1 MIDPYIDPQSGV
13 LRNKFGL
20 ADQQSL
26 DRAEANAVSI
36 RSILLQLNPLKGNFD
51 SEHLKA
57 IHSYL
62 FRDVYDWAGLFRTTP
77 LARAEDIRGGQVTRF
92 TSPDL
97 IEEEL
102 KQVFDELAADHFL
115 EGLPRRE
122 FARKIA
128 ALFSEINRI
137 HSFREGNGRTQ
148 RHFVRQLADS
158 LGFKL
163 HFEVVSKER
172 LIQASILSANG
183 DVAMMERL
191 MDEITDTE
199 RIQSLAKVIAHLE
212 NSRFGWN
219 DIYLATTAPGENYA
233 GTFAGSDG
241 ANFFFRDD
249 ENRILVGNVKDLKRP
264 AESGEK
270 IIFTAS

>member
-1 MIDPYIDPQSGV
+1 M
-13 LRNKFGL
+13 
-20 ADQQSL
+20 
-26 DRAEANAVSI
+26 
-36 RSILLQLNPLKGNFD
+36 
-51 SEHLKA
+51 
-57 IHSYL
+57 
-62 FRDVYDWAGLFRTTP
+62 WRT
-77 LARAEDIRGGQVTRF
+77 GYKRF

-148 RHFVRQLADS
+148 RQFVRQLADS

-199 RIQSLAKVIAHLE
+199 RVQSLAKVIAHLE

-249 ENRILVGNVKDLKRP
+249 ENRIPVGDVKDLKRP

>member
-1 MIDPYIDPQSGV
+1 MSDPYLDPKSGI
-13 LRNKFGL
+13 LTNRFGL
-20 ADQQSL
+20 TDQESL
-26 DRAEANAVSI
+26 DRAESNAVSV
-36 RSILLQLNPLKGNFD
+36 RSILLQLNPLKGDFD

-62 FRDVYDWAGLFRTTP
+62 FRDVYEWAGQYRTMP
-77 LARAEDIRGGQVTRF
+77 LAKAEDVRGGRITRF
-92 TSPDL
+92 TAPDL
-97 IEEEL
+97 IEREL
-102 KQVFDELAADHFL
+102 KHVFDELANEHFL

-128 ALFSEINRI
+128 ALLSEINRI
-137 HSFREGNGRTQ
+137 HPFREGNGRAQ
-148 RHFVRQLADS
+148 RQLVRQLADS

-191 MDEITDTE
+191 LDEITDTE
-199 RIQSLAKVIAHLE
+199 RIQSLAKVIAHFE
-212 NSRFGWN
+212 RSQFGWN
-219 DIYLATTAPGENYA
+219 DIYLATTSPGQDYA

-249 ENRILVGNVKDLKRP
+249 QNRILVGELKDLKQP

-270 IIFTAS
+270 ISFTAS

>member
-1 MIDPYIDPQSGV
+1 MSDPYLDPKSGI
-13 LRNKFGL
+13 LTNKFGL
-20 ADQQSL
+20 SDQESL
-26 DRAEANAVSI
+26 DRAESNSVSV

-62 FRDVYDWAGLFRTTP
+62 FRDVYEWAGQFRTIP
-77 LARAEDIRGGQVTRF
+77 LAKAEDVRGGRIIRF
-92 TSPDL
+92 TPPDL
-97 IEEEL
+97 IEREL
-102 KQVFDELAADHFL
+102 KHVFDELANEHFL

-122 FARKIA
+122 FARRVA
-128 ALFSEINRI
+128 GLFSEINRI
-137 HSFREGNGRTQ
+137 HPFREGNGRAQ
-148 RHFVRQLADS
+148 RQFVRQLADS

-172 LIQASILSANG
+172 LIEASILSAKG

-191 MDEITDTE
+191 FDEITDTE
-199 RIQSLAKVIAHLE
+199 RIQSLTKVIAHFE
-212 NSRFGWN
+212 RSHFAWN
-219 DIYLATTAPGENYA
+219 DIYVATTTPGQNYA

-249 ENRILVGNVKDLKRP
+249 ENRILVGNLKDLKRP
-264 AESGEK
+264 QESGER
-270 IIFTAS
+270 ISFAAS

>member
-1 MIDPYIDPQSGV
+1 MSDPYLDPKSGI
-13 LRNKFGL
+13 LTNRFGL
-20 ADQQSL
+20 TDQESL
-26 DRAEANAVSI
+26 DRAESNAVSV
-36 RSILLQLNPLKGNFD
+36 RSILLQLNPLKGDFD

-62 FRDVYDWAGLFRTTP
+62 FRDVYEWAGQYRTMP
-77 LARAEDIRGGQVTRF
+77 LAKAEDVRGGRITRF
-92 TSPDL
+92 TPPDL
-97 IEEEL
+97 IEREL
-102 KQVFDELAADHFL
+102 KHVFDELANEHFL

-128 ALFSEINRI
+128 ALLSEINRI
-137 HSFREGNGRTQ
+137 HPFREGNGRAQ
-148 RHFVRQLADS
+148 RQLVRQLADS

-191 MDEITDTE
+191 LDEITDTE
-199 RIQSLAKVIAHLE
+199 RIQSLAKVISHFE
-212 NSRFGWN
+212 RSQFGWN
-219 DIYLATTAPGENYA
+219 DIYLATTSSGQHYA

-249 ENRILVGNVKDLKRP
+249 QNRIFVGKLTDLKQP

-270 IIFTAS
+270 ISFTAS

>member
-1 MIDPYIDPQSGV
+1 MSTG
-13 LRNKFGL
+13 FG
-20 ADQQSL
+20 
-26 DRAEANAVSI
+26 
-36 RSILLQLNPLKGNFD
+36 KGN
-51 SEHLKA
+51 HGYHCK
-57 IHSYL
+57 
-62 FRDVYDWAGLFRTTP
+62 
-77 LARAEDIRGGQVTRF
+77 
-92 TSPDL
+92 
-97 IEEEL
+97 L

-148 RHFVRQLADS
+148 RQFVRQLADS

-199 RIQSLAKVIAHLE
+199 RVQSLAKVIAHLE

-241 ANFFFRDD
+241 ANFSFRDD
-249 ENRILVGNVKDLKRP
+249 ENRNLVGNAKDLKRP